1 MGSFFA
7 LHYQFNLFFRF
18 PLLRAPSPPVSEK
31 RETLVRLSSSI
42 GNQRGVR
49 GNAKVGIHIY
59 GKVFALFKAKGG
71 GVELMDAGGCVPVSV
86 MI

>member
-1 MGSFFA
+1 M
-7 LHYQFNLFFRF
+7 
-18 PLLRAPSPPVSEK
+18 
-31 RETLVRLSSSI
+31 RLSSSI

-49 GNAKVGIHIY
+49 GNAKVGIQIY
-59 GKVFALFKAKGG
+59 GKVFALFKVKVGWGG